1 MVTDKYERKLFSLD
15 LLQQSLNNNVLTGQE
30 KQPPGF
36 YSLAPEL

>member
-15 LLQQSLNNNVLTGQE
+15 LLQQSLNNNVLAGQE